1 MNLLRKIGVVL
12 ALIASIITVNEIHS
26 QAEIN
31 VDTTSEKKIA
41 LTNKSDQLKRFEQE
55 KPVQASNN
63 SNETTGAKVTVEAT
77 AYTASCEGCTG
88 ITYTGIDL
96 KANPNKKVI
105 AVDPD
110 IIPIGSTVHV
120 PGYGTAIAGDI
131 GGDIKGNRIDL
142 FMADL
147 QDAKA
152 FGRETIEV
160 TILN

>member
-1 MNLLRKIGVVL
+1 MNHLRNIVVVL
-12 ALIASIITVNEIHS
+12 ILLSGITLTNEIHS
-26 QAEIN
+26 NAE
-31 VDTTSEKKIA
+31 TTNEKQVA
-41 LTNKSDQLKRFEQE
+41 LTDKSDQLKRFEMNS
-55 KPVQASNN
+55 KPVQTSQDPQ
-63 SNETTGAKVTVEAT
+63 GKKVTVEAT

-96 KANPNKKVI
+96 KANPGKRVI

-110 IIPIGSTVHV
+110 VIPIGSKVHV

-131 GGDIKGNRIDL
+131 GGEIQGNRIDL

-147 QDAKA
+147 TEAKA
-152 FGRETIEV
+152 FGRESMEV